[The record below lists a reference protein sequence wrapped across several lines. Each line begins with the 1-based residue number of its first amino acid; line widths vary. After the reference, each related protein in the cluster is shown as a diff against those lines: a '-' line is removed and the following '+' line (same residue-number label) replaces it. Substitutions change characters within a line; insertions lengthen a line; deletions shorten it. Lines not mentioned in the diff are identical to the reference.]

1 MLPFTPLALIAL
13 VAGVLYG
20 LLALT
25 LWRLLR
31 RRHPVLPLALWV
43 GGAMLAGLALVL
55 LGLHAWLP
63 GRSGA
68 TLAFHCM
75 AGAFVLRIL
84 ALRQELGWPL
94 QVRRAASAWALAAVV
109 HHLAALLPAAQAPWV
124 LSALMLAAGA
134 LVLARHAVAVGQL
147 LDARIGHGLAAAE
160 SLLALAI
167 GLRTAAGLAGWAPAD
182 GAANSWD
189 LALAVV
195 LAVVTALFGNLGYL
209 GLVLGRSRAA
219 ERAAVEAQWTERLRR
234 EAAEDRAASLRDLLL
249 QRDELAAERDR
260 LLGLLA
266 HEIRQ
271 PLHNASGAP
280 QAARAVLDEPRRD
293 VLPLAAERLQRA
305 QGVLADVRSVLDNTL
320 AAANLLGGGGA
331 LYMPDTPLAPLIAQA
346 LADLPDAQRRLVRVR
361 WQDLPDTAELEA
373 GLVRLALRNLLRN
386 AFSHGG
392 PAVSVLIQ
400 CDAQPMPPAL
410 ALSIIDDGVGPP
422 PDWQATPAHAT
433 GRQPTARGLGLSIV
447 REVMAR
453 HGGSLSLQPRHPHG
467 LVARLVFPQRAPVA
481 AAGATSAQ
489 PAGAGAGEP

>member
-1 MLPFTPLALIAL
+1 MLPFTPLQLTAL

-25 LWRLLR
+25 LWTLLR
-31 RRHPVLPLALWV
+31 RRHPALPLALWV
-43 GGAMLAGLALVL
+43 GGALLSGVALAL
-55 LGLHAWLP
+55 LGLQAWLP
-63 GRSGA
+63 GSLGLA
-68 TLAFHCM
+68 LAFHCLT
-75 AGAFVLRIL
+75 AAFVLRVL
-84 ALRQELGWPL
+84 ALRQELGRPM
-94 QVRRAASAWALAAVV
+94 QAQRAALVWMLAGAA
-109 HHLAALLPAAQAPWV
+109 HHLATLMPAAQAPWV
-124 LSALMLAAGA
+124 VSALLLMAAA

-147 LDARIGHGLAAAE
+147 LGAGIGHGLAAAE
-160 SLLALAI
+160 CLLALAI
-167 GLRTAAGLAGWAPAD
+167 GLRTAAGLAGWVAPGSATS
-182 GAANSWD
+182 SWD

-219 ERAAVEAQWTERLRR
+219 ERAAVEAQWAERLRR
-234 EAAEDRAASLRDLLL
+234 DAAEDRAASLRDLLH
-249 QRDELAAERDR
+249 QRDELAAERDH
-260 LLGLLA
+260 LLKLLA

-271 PLHNASGAP
+271 PLHNASGAL

-320 AAANLLGGGGA
+320 AAANLLGGGDA
-331 LYMPDTPLAPLIAQA
+331 LYMPDTPLMPLIQQA

-400 CDAQPMPPAL
+400 CDTQLVPPAL
-410 ALSIIDDGVGPP
+410 VISVIDDGVGPP
-422 PDWQATPAHAT
+422 PGWQAAPARPAS
-433 GRQPTARGLGLSIV
+433 RQPTARGLGLYIV

-453 HGGSLSLQPRHPHG
+453 HAGSLSLQPRHPHG
-467 LVARLVFPQRAPVA
+467 LVARLVFPQHAVA
-481 AAGATSAQ
+481 AAA
-489 PAGAGAGEP
+489 